1 MDWVNIE
8 ILLRHLADQNDKV
21 EIIVLRVIINWIFIN
36 STMAI
41 LDRLDFILQA
51 VEWAKSKGI
60 ILLSASKR

>member
-60 ILLSASKR
+60 ILLSANKR